1 MSTVPDNQTRN
12 DSRNDGRINDALKK
26 PIAKTKGYSP
36 IQTWWL
42 RRHQKLPVMS
52 FQVIEQILL
61 DETIQIGLA
70 ARRAAIQGVE
80 FGYEMNGQ
88 WQVGVMC
95 QDEAVG
101 AWVMRQ
107 IRKLWSCALEHISS
121 AQVYG
126 WSGMEVIWERS
137 EEFGTWEIAT
147 IEQRHANDVRVLVS
161 NETGRP
167 CGVRFMH
174 VKSALEGY
182 VDLRFPESFFHS
194 YDAQPGEL
202 YGRSVLTGAYRAWA
216 DKHFD
221 GGAIDVR
228 RLFMHKDA
236 YGGADLRYPEGST
249 DVGTIDQ
256 PHEVSNRELAREIV
270 EQLEAGGVTT
280 TPAQYD
286 DKGNPMWQLTRATVP
301 SNPSHILQ
309 YPGDLDG
316 EMLRGM
322 FVPDGVLKADD
333 TGSWQGRLIPMG
345 ILYAN
350 LDPWVEVIL
359 RDIKEQLLE
368 PGIINNFGRLI
379 PFDVAHKPLAKQA
392 LEQQRG
398 PSMGGMGG
406 MDPSMGG
413 MDPGMDPMGGMDDG
427 MGGMDDPSQPQMMGL
442 DPAAAVGEGVLSAA
456 ELVKAARMA
465 LRGPQRM
472 DATHA
477 PKGYTK
483 SKPLVIDGNEYYGG
497 MFIPGDVVAKASESQ
512 RKEIE
517 SGKKTDSPTEKSR
530 HHDLWSK
537 KIAHMRQLKLKN
549 GHKVQI
555 NVARKAGGK
564 FEHAVR
570 HYSPDR
576 KRTDYEDTFDT
587 MEDAADFAAKVLH
600 SATSEKDEPEKEKA
614 AEAAKPERPDGTPV
628 DPVNRHV
635 YTVPVDSL
643 HVDPARFQYKVKNID
658 PNTGVTGELK
668 ESGRWNPELAGALLV
683 WRDPDDG
690 KDYVVNGHH
699 RHHLARRLGA
709 DELNVRYIE
718 AKNATEARAKGALA
732 NIAEGRGSAI
742 DAAKYLRDS
751 GHDVDHFREAGI
763 SMSGAIAAQAAILKD
778 LSEKPFQMVT
788 QGRLDEG
795 KALAVAK
802 HLKDHALQDKLFKRL
817 EDREED
823 GKEWS
828 LREIETA
835 ARKMSNAGKVVQA
848 GFDLFGAYED
858 EQDTFDQEVEIE
870 AYIARELSKE
880 ANDYRALA
888 DKRRA
893 DRVAG
898 VGNILVVDENQR
910 KADEASAAAG
920 QFDRESHLR
929 GQVADTVKK
938 YAADLAFARNR
949 KQREQI
955 KSDALAAIRT
965 VMSESEVDEPQLV
978 VMSAFSTIVKCRS
991 KEEAIA
997 ALDRG
1002 EDVFYDGVTLRADE
1016 WEKWQADAT
1025 YYTTRNQDVQ
1035 EQALTAWKNYRLY
1048 QKDLRTPKLFE
1059 TNRRY

>member
-1 MSTVPDNQTRN
+1 
-12 DSRNDGRINDALKK
+12 
-26 PIAKTKGYSP
+26 
-36 IQTWWL
+36 
-42 RRHQKLPVMS
+42 
-52 FQVIEQILL
+52 
-61 DETIQIGLA
+61 
-70 ARRAAIQGVE
+70 
-80 FGYEMNGQ
+80 
-88 WQVGVMC
+88 
-95 QDEAVG
+95 
-101 AWVMRQ
+101 
-107 IRKLWSCALEHISS
+107 
-121 AQVYG
+121 
-126 WSGMEVIWERS
+126 
-137 EEFGTWEIAT
+137 
-147 IEQRHANDVRVLVS
+147 
-161 NETGRP
+161 
-167 CGVRFMH
+167 
-174 VKSALEGY
+174 
-182 VDLRFPESFFHS
+182 
-194 YDAQPGEL
+194 
-202 YGRSVLTGAYRAWA
+202 
-216 DKHFD
+216 
-221 GGAIDVR
+221 
-228 RLFMHKDA
+228 
-236 YGGADLRYPEGST
+236 
-249 DVGTIDQ
+249 
-256 PHEVSNRELAREIV
+256 
-270 EQLEAGGVTT
+270 
-280 TPAQYD
+280 
-286 DKGNPMWQLTRATVP
+286 
-301 SNPSHILQ
+301 
-309 YPGDLDG
+309 
-316 EMLRGM
+316 
-322 FVPDGVLKADD
+322 
-333 TGSWQGRLIPMG
+333 
-345 ILYAN
+345 
-350 LDPWVEVIL
+350 
-359 RDIKEQLLE
+359 
-368 PGIINNFGRLI
+368 
-379 PFDVAHKPLAKQA
+379 
-392 LEQQRG
+392 
-398 PSMGGMGG
+398 
-406 MDPSMGG
+406 
-413 MDPGMDPMGGMDDG
+413 
-427 MGGMDDPSQPQMMGL
+427 
-442 DPAAAVGEGVLSAA
+442 
-456 ELVKAARMA
+456 
-465 LRGPQRM
+465 M

-483 SKPLVIDGNEYYGG
+483 DKPLVIDGHEYYGG

-517 SGKKTDSPTEKSR
+517 SGKKSSTPTEKSQY
-530 HHDLWSK
+530 HDLWSK
-537 KIAHMRQLKLKN
+537 KIAHMRTLKLKN
-549 GHKVQI
+549 GHKVQV
-555 NVARKAGGK
+555 NVDRKAGGK
-564 FEHAVR
+564 YQHTVR

-576 KRTDYEDTFDT
+576 KRTDYDETFDT
-587 MEDAADFAAKVLH
+587 MEEAADFAAKVLH
-600 SATSEKDEPEKEKA
+600 GATARTEPEPEAKPKKGWAETYIMPPRGGDGRFDTAKTVKDIERLLRKDERLSVRTYGGGTQAEVRRINRAGREVIVATAEVA
-614 AEAAKPERPDGTPV
+614 ADRDEDNSSTRSDGTPSS
-628 DPVNRHV
+628 PINRHV
-635 YTVPVDSL
+635 YTVPVGSL

-683 WRDPDDG
+683 WRDPEDG

-709 DELNVRYIE
+709 EDLNVRYIE
-718 AKNATEARAKGALA
+718 AENATQARAKGALA

-835 ARKMSNAGKVVQA
+835 ARKMSNAGKVVQS

-938 YAADLAFARNR
+938 HAADLAFARNR

-955 KSDALAAIRT
+955 KASALAAIRT
-965 VMSESEVDEPQLV
+965 VMSESALDEPQLV
-978 VMSAFSTIVKCRS
+978 VMSALSDVKKCRS

-1002 EDVFYDGVTLRADE
+1002 QNVFYDGVTLRAEE
-1016 WEKWQADAT
+1016 WDKWQADAK
-1025 YYTTRNQDVQ
+1025 YYTTRYQDVQ

-1048 QKDLRTPKLFE
+1048 QKDVRTPKLFSSLRE
-1059 TNRRY
+1059 MREKGMSEDEIQDQESSENYFNVVGAVQKASDKDLNRAHGFANRLIAHFDRMGQKDMAESIRREQETMKSEIKLRNTTNRSH